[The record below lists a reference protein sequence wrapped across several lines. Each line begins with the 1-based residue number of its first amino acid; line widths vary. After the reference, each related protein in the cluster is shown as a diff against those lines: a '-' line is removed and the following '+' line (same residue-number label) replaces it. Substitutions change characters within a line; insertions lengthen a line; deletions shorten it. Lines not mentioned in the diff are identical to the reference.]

1 MKRPR
6 SSAATP
12 RRRPAPRRR
21 NPEGVVSRIYYDR
34 LAEKE
39 FRVTEDELNGHLYM
53 AEEANGIAKALDGF
67 TRDHGASARLLTA
80 EEWDALST
88 ARRILSSLAISRATF
103 HVVER
108 RGPPKNYPGS
118 RR

>member
-39 FRVTEDELNGHLYM
+39 FRVYDDELNGHMYM
-53 AEEANGIAKALDGF
+53 AEEANGIAKALATFGRNHDA
-67 TRDHGASARLLTA
+67 DSRLLTA
-80 EEWDALST
+80 EEWDTLGT
-88 ARRILSSLAISRATF
+88 ARRILASLAIPRSTF
-103 HVVER
+103 DVIER
-108 RGPPKNYPGS
+108 RSVPKNYPGS